1 MRAVAFPQSFV
12 MAIYPTTHGFGWAVL
27 ENPLSL
33 VGHGVFTEY
42 RNQRERCIE
51 QADRLLGHFRPE
63 AVVFPTTDPNET
75 RHGSRSHDL
84 SKALRGIAKDQGADV
99 VVLSREAVL
108 RVFAAEGAITRAEI
122 ASAVAARLPALYLRL
137 PKPRRFDDGAAKSLA
152 MYDAAALV
160 LTFYEN
166 GATALLDDLRDTA

>member
-1 MRAVAFPQSFV
+1 MKAIAAPQAFV
-12 MAIYPTTHGFGWAVL
+12 MAIVPTTHGFGWAVF

-33 VGHGVFTEY
+33 VGHGIFTEY
-42 RNQRERCIE
+42 RNQRERCVE
-51 QADRLLGHFRPE
+51 QADRLLGHYRPE
-63 AVVFPTTDPNET
+63 TVVFPKIDPNET

-84 SKALRGIAKDQGADV
+84 SKALKRIAKDQSADV
-99 VVLSREAVL
+99 VVLCRKAVL
-108 RVFAAEGAITRAEI
+108 RVFAPEGANTRAEI
-122 ASAVAARLPALYLRL
+122 ATAVAARLPALYLRL

-166 GATALLDDLRDTA
+166 GATALLDDLRDAA